1 MMAGSWDGSNHGSQS
16 DESYHFDRQ
25 HIEPI
30 YDAFICPLT
39 KQIMHDPVTLENGQ
53 TFEREA
59 IEKWFTECRESRRKL
74 VCPLTLKEL
83 RSTELNPSMALRHTI
98 EEWNARNEAAQLD
111 MARRSLSL
119 GSAESEIL
127 QALKFVQHLCHKS
140 RSNKHV
146 IRNTDLIP
154 MIVDMLKSGS
164 RRVRCKALE
173 TLRIVA
179 EDDTDN
185 KEIMAEGDTVRTIV
199 KFLSHEQ
206 SKEREEAVALL
217 FELSKSE
224 TLCEKIGSVNG
235 AILILVGMTSSKSEN
250 LLTVEYA
257 DKALENLA
265 VCESNVRQMAENGRL
280 QPLLTLLLEGPPET
294 KLSMASYLG
303 ELVLNNDVKVFVAR
317 TVGSSL
323 INNIMMSG
331 NIQSRE
337 AALKALNQISSFEA
351 SAGVLIE
358 AGILP
363 PLVKDLFTV
372 GMNQLPMRLKEVSAT
387 ILANLVNSGYDF
399 DSIPVGPDHQTLV
412 SEDTVHNLLHLIS
425 NTGPAIECKL
435 LNVLVGLTSS
445 YTTVVSVVAAIKS
458 SGATISLVQFIE
470 APQKE
475 LRVASI
481 KLLQNL
487 SPHMGQELA
496 DALRGTAGQLGTLI
510 KIISENIGITEEQAA
525 AVGLLADLPERDM
538 GLTRQMLD
546 EGAFQVV
553 ISRIVKIRQG
563 ETRGSRFV
571 TPYLEG
577 LVRILS
583 RVTFVLADEPDALA
597 LCRDHNLAALF
608 TDLLQ
613 ANGLDNVQ
621 MVSATALENLSQ
633 QSKNLTKLTDF
644 PRKPGLFGIFFPC
657 CHKPPVITGLC
668 RVHQGTCSLKETFC
682 LLEGQGVE
690 KLVALLDHAN
700 EKVVEAS
707 LAALSTLLDDGV
719 DIEKG
724 VTILCE
730 AEGIRPILDVLQENR
745 TENLR
750 RRAVWVVERLL
761 RTEDIA
767 YEISGDPNVSTA
779 LVDAFQHGDFRTRQ
793 IAERALKHVDKI
805 PNFSGIFPNAG

>member
-1 MMAGSWDGSNHGSQS
+1 MAGSWDGSYDLGSQS
-16 DESYHFDRQ
+16 DESYQFERL

-39 KQIMHDPVTLENGQ
+39 KQVMRDPVTLENGQ
-53 TFEREA
+53 TYEREA
-59 IEKWFTECRESRRKL
+59 IEKWFKECKESGRKL
-74 VCPLTLKEL
+74 VCPLTHKEL
-83 RSTELNPSMALRHTI
+83 RSMELNPSIALRHTI

-111 MARRSLSL
+111 MARRSLTLS
-119 GSAESEIL
+119 SAENDIM
-127 QALKFVQHLCHKS
+127 QALRFVQHLCQKS

-146 IRNTDLIP
+146 VRNAELIP

-179 EDDTDN
+179 EEDSDN

-217 FELSKSE
+217 YELSKSE

-235 AILILVGMTSSKSEN
+235 AILILVGMASSKSEN
-250 LLTVEYA
+250 ILTVEKA
-257 DKALENLA
+257 DKTLENLEK
-265 VCESNVRQMAENGRL
+265 CENNVRQMAENGRL

-323 INNIMMSG
+323 IQIMRSG
-331 NIQSRE
+331 NMQSRE
-337 AALKALNQISSFEA
+337 ATLKALNQISSCDA
-351 SAGVLIE
+351 SAKVLIE

-363 PLVKDLFTV
+363 PLVKDLFIV
-372 GMNQLPMRLKEVSAT
+372 GPHQLPMRLKEVSAT
-387 ILANLVNSGYDF
+387 ILATIVNSGYDF
-399 DSIPVGPDHQTLV
+399 DSIPVGPERQTLV

-435 LNVLVGLTSS
+435 LQVLVGLTSS
-445 YTTVVSVVAAIKS
+445 PTTVLSVVAAIKS

-470 APQKE
+470 ASQKD
-475 LRVASI
+475 LRMASI

-496 DALRGTAGQLGTLI
+496 GCLHGTSGQLGSLI
-510 KIISENIGITEEQAA
+510 KVISETIGITEEQAA

-546 EGAFQVV
+546 EGAFQMV
-553 ISRIVKIRQG
+553 ISRVVRIRQG

-571 TPYLEG
+571 TPFLEG
-577 LVRILS
+577 LVRVLARI
-583 RVTFVLADEPDALA
+583 TFVLTDEPDAIA
-597 LCRDHNLAALF
+597 LCREHNLAALF
-608 TDLLQ
+608 TELLQ

-621 MVSATALENLSQ
+621 KVSAMALENLSQ
-633 QSKNLTKLTDF
+633 ESKNLTKLPELSSSGF
-644 PRKPGLFGIFFPC
+644 LCLNLSLF
-657 CHKPPVITGLC
+657 
-668 RVHQGTCSLKETFC
+668 
-682 LLEGQGVE
+682 
-690 KLVALLDHAN
+690 
-700 EKVVEAS
+700 
-707 LAALSTLLDDGV
+707 
-719 DIEKG
+719 
-724 VTILCE
+724 
-730 AEGIRPILDVLQENR
+730 
-745 TENLR
+745 
-750 RRAVWVVERLL
+750 
-761 RTEDIA
+761 
-767 YEISGDPNVSTA
+767 
-779 LVDAFQHGDFRTRQ
+779 
-793 IAERALKHVDKI
+793 
-805 PNFSGIFPNAG
+805 